1 MIIFNLADYH
11 YSLKGGPP
19 PFKESDYLKG
29 YIAAGVEL
37 ALIIRLADMKF
48 RLFYA
53 FIGPLLRILL
63 SCLSKQ
69 HQDKNVHIMIIQNCW
84 IFIWFGYVL
93 YTTERSERNLFLKY
107 WDNKEQLKKF
117 KQLIT
122 EHLSQSIVIF
132 QANIERRL
140 YSNHAYSKL
149 FSPQFELN
157 FSPNHTS
164 LNLDNNNNNNKNN
177 NGSLT
182 LDNIKVETKTVRE
195 LGGRDS
201 LTVFNT
207 DSVSFKEFVR
217 QVIKTELLH
226 DKPVVLSASHAFK
239 DQKRFFDITI
249 CRLKWEQEDAI
260 AVILH
265 DTTYREK
272 ATQLKLA
279 NEHKDKTIATIS
291 HELRT
296 PLGGIIGI
304 LEACEN
310 KVSPE
315 VGEYLELCHSNAHLL
330 MGLVNSLL
338 DMSQIRQ
345 GKLLLNSQKCDI
357 RRVLGSIVQLFQF
370 QCKKKDISLDLQ
382 VDEEVAKH
390 VYTDEARFKQI
401 LINLV
406 GNAIKFTT
414 KGGITIKATQSKDLK
429 GYLDIYVEDTGVG
442 IAEED
447 LPKLFKAYG
456 KLADEEGMNHQGVG
470 LGLKISETLAG
481 LLSNKQNG
489 HLHPISVSSQKG
501 IGTKFSFE
509 ILKDLREV
517 VKRQNKSPSDLNDD
531 NQEQAKEDE
540 ELAISEE
547 NVTTSECFDQ
557 EIIPQYLDSRANNSY
572 YMPSWG
578 GHAFDSPPR
587 GDRNRDI
594 DRDSSRD
601 GLVTPDSSRFSTFRF
616 DKSTWTYT
624 PKSSFMPK
632 HIVSP
637 TPPATFHRR
646 STRRGYTALARLQK
660 NKGYVLAVD
669 DNPFNLVAAKNIM
682 TQLDHNLKTAK
693 SGIEAIEMIKSAEDG
708 FKSFKAILMDCEMP
722 IMDGFEATKILNEM
736 MVAQDAEKVPIIA
749 LSANNGD
756 DEIKKCY
763 EYGMVAFLPK
773 PLSAV
778 KLQRVFDD
786 LNIDF
791 SD

>member
-1 MIIFNLADYH
+1 MITFNLADY
-11 YSLKGGPP
+11 YFSLRSAPP
-19 PFKESDYLKG
+19 PFKEAGYLKG

-37 ALIIRLADMKF
+37 ALITRLIETKF
-48 RLFYA
+48 RMIYA
-53 FIGPLLRILL
+53 LVGPLVRILI
-63 SCLSKQ
+63 SCLERQS
-69 HQDKNVHIMIIQNCW
+69 HDRNIHLMVIQNCY
-84 IFIWFGYVL
+84 IFLWFGYVL

-107 WDNKEQLKKF
+107 WDNKEQLTKF

-149 FSPQFELN
+149 FGPQFELN
-157 FSPNHTS
+157 SSPNHTS
-164 LNLDNNNNNNKNN
+164 LNLDNNKNN
-177 NGSLT
+177 NPSLT

-195 LGGRDS
+195 LGGRES

-207 DSVSFKEFVR
+207 DSVSFKEFIR
-217 QVIKTELLH
+217 QVIKTELLN
-226 DKPVVLSASHAFK
+226 DKPVILSASHSFK
-239 DQKRFFDITI
+239 DQKRYFEVTV
-249 CRLKWEQEDAI
+249 CRLKWEQEDAV

-265 DTTYREK
+265 DNTYKDK

-315 VGEYLELCHSNAHLL
+315 VGEYLELCRSNAHLL

-338 DMSQIRQ
+338 DMSQIKQ
-345 GKLLLNSQKCDI
+345 GKLLLNSQKCEI

-390 VYTDEARFKQI
+390 VYTDEARLKQI

-414 KGGITIKATQSKDLK
+414 NGGITIKATQGKDLK
-429 GYLDIYVEDTGVG
+429 GYLDISVEDTGVG

-447 LPKLFKAYG
+447 LPKLFKAFG
-456 KLADEEGMNHQGVG
+456 KLTDEEGMNHQGVG
-470 LGLKISETLAG
+470 LGLKISENLAG
-481 LLSNKQNG
+481 LLSNKESE
-489 HLHPISVSSQKG
+489 HHISVSSQKG
-501 IGTKFSFE
+501 TGTKFSFE

-517 VKRQNKSPSDLNDD
+517 VKRQNKIPKGDLNDD
-531 NQEQAKEDE
+531 NQQPKEGLD
-540 ELAISEE
+540 ISEE

-557 EIIPQYLDSRANNSY
+557 EGVPQYLDSRVNNSY

-578 GHAFDSPPR
+578 NHACDSPPR
-587 GDRNRDI
+587 GDRDRDR

-616 DKSTWTYT
+616 DKSTWTYI
-624 PKSSFMPK
+624 PKSSFRPK
-632 HIVSP
+632 NIASP
-637 TPPATFHRR
+637 IPQATFQRR
-646 STRRGYTALARLQK
+646 STRRGQTALARLQK
-660 NKGYVLAVD
+660 NTGYVLAVD

-693 SGIEAIEMIKSAEDG
+693 SGIEAIETIKSAEDG

-749 LSANNGD
+749 LSANNGE
-756 DEIKKCY
+756 DEIKKCF
-763 EYGMVAFLPK
+763 ECGMVAFIPK

-778 KLQRVFDD
+778 KLQKVFED
-786 LNIDF
+786 LDIDV
-791 SD
+791 